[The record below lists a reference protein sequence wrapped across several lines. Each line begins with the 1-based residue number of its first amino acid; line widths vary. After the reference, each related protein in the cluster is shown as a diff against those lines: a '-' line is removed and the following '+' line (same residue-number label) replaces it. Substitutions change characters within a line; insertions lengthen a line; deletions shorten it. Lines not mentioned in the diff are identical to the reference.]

1 MPKDGIANVFD
12 DTDDEDAVD
21 LLGGFEPTPME
32 PVAAGAPLSAKD
44 SARVA
49 AADNVGAKMGFSK
62 RTKAKKKSVM
72 RRSGSYRTGR
82 SEFIGLKTTPEVKG
96 RLSDL
101 TNAHDW
107 VNGQLLA
114 YALDALE
121 EKIDNPDDPYWETH
135 QFHGVD

>member
-12 DTDDEDAVD
+12 DTDDDEVAE
-21 LLGGFEPTPME
+21 LLSGFEATPVVDE
-32 PVAAGAPLSAKD
+32 AASPLSPKD
-44 SARVA
+44 QAVVA
-49 AADNVGAKMGFSK
+49 AADNVGQKMGYAK
-62 RTKAKKKSVM
+62 RSRPKKKSVM

-82 SEFIGLKTTPEVKG
+82 SEFVGLKTTPEVKS
-96 RLSDL
+96 RLGDL

-114 YALDALE
+114 YALDALQ
-121 EKIDNPDDPYWETH
+121 EKIDNPDDPFWEIH

>member
-12 DTDDEDAVD
+12 DTDDEDVAD
-21 LLGGFEPTPME
+21 LLGDFEPTPATSGT
-32 PVAAGAPLSAKD
+32 VALLSAKD
-44 SARVA
+44 QAVVA
-49 AADNVGAKMGFSK
+49 AADNVGQKMGYAK
-62 RTKAKKKSVM
+62 RTRPKKKSVM

-82 SEFIGLKTTPEVKG
+82 SEFVGIKTTPEVKSRVG
-96 RLSDL
+96 EL

-114 YALDALE
+114 YALDALQ
-121 EKIDNPDDPYWETH
+121 EKIDKPDDPFWETH